1 MAPAPKRFRPL
12 KRGIAVRTP
21 VRAFGK
27 STPPLTKQSTPK
39 PNSLKTQPIITKKVA
54 AVTPVVT
61 APPVRQGAPVS
72 RVLLAAKK
80 TAPAANPVPP
90 AVAVKSALPVAVVGP
105 QSTLKLSAPKAI
117 TPRPPVVER
126 AHFAPL
132 NKKIAQFNR
141 APDLYSADAYNAI
154 MSGVKAA

>member
-1 MAPAPKRFRPL
+1 MGPAPKRFRPL
-12 KRGIAVRTP
+12 KRGITVRTS
-21 VRAFGK
+21 VRASGK
-27 STPPLTKQSTPK
+27 SAPSPTKQSTPK
-39 PNSLKTQPIITKKVA
+39 LNSPKTQPIITKKVA
-54 AVTPVVT
+54 AVTPTVK
-61 APPVRQGAPVS
+61 APPARQGAPVS
-72 RVLLAAKK
+72 RVLLATKK
-80 TAPAANPVPP
+80 TVPAANPVPP

-105 QSTLKLSAPKAI
+105 QSAPKLSAPRAI
-117 TPRPPVVER
+117 TQHPPVAER